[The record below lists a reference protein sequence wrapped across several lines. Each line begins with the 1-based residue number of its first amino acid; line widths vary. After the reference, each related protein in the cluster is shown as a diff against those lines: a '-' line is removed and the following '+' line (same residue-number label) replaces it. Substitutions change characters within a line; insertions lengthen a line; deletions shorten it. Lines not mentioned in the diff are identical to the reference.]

1 MAEIKSLC
9 LYCGSSTGHNA
20 AYREAAT
27 ELGTKIAERGVRLIY
42 GGGQIG
48 LMGIAADAALAAGG
62 AVIGV
67 IPKFLMDAEVGHRGA
82 TELVVVANMHER
94 KQRMFDLAD
103 GFVVLPGGLGTLDE
117 MMEIITWKQLGLHD
131 KPVALLDVEG
141 YWGAFAEVI
150 DRAIA
155 EGFARR
161 EVKNLF
167 LVARTADE
175 VFAALAAAPEAAIR
189 PEPSRL

>member
-117 MMEIITWKQLGLHD
+117 MMETITWKQLGLHD

-141 YWGAFAEVI
+141 YWGALIEVI

>member
-9 LYCGSSTGHNA
+9 LYCGSSTGHGA
-20 AYREAAT
+20 AYREAAA

-67 IPKFLMDAEVGHRGA
+67 IPKFLMDAEVGHLGA
-82 TELVVVANMHER
+82 TKLVVVANMHER

>member
-117 MMEIITWKQLGLHD
+117 MMETITWKQLGLHD

-141 YWGAFAEVI
+141 YWGALIEVI

-161 EVKNLF
+161 EVKDLF

-189 PEPSRL
+189 PKPNRL